1 MSVAHPHHAH
11 IRTLYEQY
19 IAGWNR
25 RSGATVAAGFAD
37 DGDIIA
43 FDGTTHSGRLSIAA
57 DLRRVFAEHETPR
70 YVAVVRSVRPITD
83 GVAVLSAVAGMIPPG
98 EEDVD
103 PRLNFVHTLVAVD
116 EGGRW
121 RIAVLQATP
130 ARYYGQPDVSAA
142 LTEELQAAR

>member
-1 MSVAHPHHAH
+1 MSAVHPHHAH
-11 IRTLYEQY
+11 IRTLYEQF

-57 DLRRVFAEHETPR
+57 DLRRVFAEHETAS
-70 YVAVVRSVRPITD
+70 YVAVIRDVRPIAD
-83 GVAVLSAVAGMIPPG
+83 GTAVLHAVAGMIPPG
-98 EEDVD
+98 ADDID

-130 ARYYGQPDVSAA
+130 ARYFGQPEVSEA
-142 LTEELQAAR
+142 LTAELRAAR